1 MNDKE
6 RIVKLFQTLEKVR
19 EKKLGEDWQLRIQ
32 LTNLEEKIL
41 EEIKRVIK
49 VNGVIVI
56 GVPGTK
62 GFQSDPDH
70 KCFYDQ
76 EALIKLAKESGFSIK
91 EFFYTPFFKSSFLS
105 NILRQYCIYCVWQK
119 I

>member
-41 EEIKRVIK
+41 EEIK
-49 VNGVIVI
+49 
-56 GVPGTK
+56 
-62 GFQSDPDH
+62 
-70 KCFYDQ
+70 
-76 EALIKLAKESGFSIK
+76 KLHRKE
-91 EFFYTPFFKSSFLS
+91 LM
-105 NILRQYCIYCVWQK
+105 VV
-119 I
+119 